1 MWCLNLQWEFDM
13 SRKLFAAIL
22 VVLSFYIL
30 STPLWADPADDYY
43 REANTFFTNKDYQ
56 RAFDAYQGAIP
67 FDTNPYRAYLGMGN
81 SEYFLNDKIKAV
93 EYLQKSYDLFKDEK
107 VAAFIAKIKAT
118 IPPPKT
124 PLFVKAENLL
134 KDKLY
139 KQAIPLLKEV
149 EQYEST
155 NLKAFYDMG
164 YCYYELGNKPEATL
178 NFAYYE
184 AKTNDPA
191 VVALLTKMKSE
202 LTVDDREWVDAQVE
216 LGPPFSPPF
225 HFSGI
230 GIRFEPS
237 FQFASLKDFNA
248 FVAEMTKTAG
258 VAAQSDSSF
267 TFQAGAPPGGLAIE
281 LNPYVQVSEDLE
293 VGLSFGTLFLG
304 QLTASYTA
312 QSEIEQ
318 GDAAMSYSVIEAGIS
333 IRSEMMRLYKNKIKF
348 FIEADPTLYM
358 TSVATANSEVTNTT
372 PNPGFDFPLVTGSF
386 NGSGAGARFKLGVD
400 WKPLPNSIVSGF
412 LGFQMAQIQGFVG
425 SGSAAGGYSGAPVG
439 TPTSMPGQLE
449 TVQGPNGTRIIFV
462 PTGVFVP
469 GASPLTL
476 DLSGI
481 IVGADFTILL

>member
-1 MWCLNLQWEFDM
+1 M
-13 SRKLFAAIL
+13 SRKLFAALLAVMGVYTISNP
-22 VVLSFYIL
+22 V
-30 STPLWADPADDYY
+30 WADPADDYY
-43 REANTFFTNKDYQ
+43 REANTFFSNKDYQ

-191 VVALLTKMKSE
+191 VVALLTKMKSD

-237 FQFASLKDFNA
+237 FQLASLKDFNN
-248 FVAEMTKTAG
+248 FVTGMNN
-258 VAAQSDSSF
+258 AAANAQLSDSTF
-267 TFQAGAPPGGLAIE
+267 TFSAGAPPGGLAIE
-281 LNPYVQVSEDLE
+281 LNPYIQMSEDLE
-293 VGLSFGTLFLG
+293 VGLSFGALFLG

-312 QSEIEQ
+312 QNQVEQ
-318 GDAAMSYSVIEAGIS
+318 GNAAISYGVTEAGIS
-333 IRSEMMRLYKNKIKF
+333 IRSEMVRLYKNKIKF

-358 TSVATANSEVTNTT
+358 TSVSTANSEVTNST
-372 PNPGFDFPLVTGSF
+372 PNPGFAFPLVQGSF
-386 NGSGAGARFKLGVD
+386 NSSGIGARFKLGID

-412 LGFQMAQIQGFVG
+412 LGYQMAQIQGFVG
-425 SGSAAGGYSGAPVG
+425 SGLVPGTVPGTPVSAA
-439 TPTSMPGQLE
+439 GQLE
-449 TVQGPNGTRIIFV
+449 TIQGTYGSKIIFV
-462 PTGVFVP
+462 PTGQFVT